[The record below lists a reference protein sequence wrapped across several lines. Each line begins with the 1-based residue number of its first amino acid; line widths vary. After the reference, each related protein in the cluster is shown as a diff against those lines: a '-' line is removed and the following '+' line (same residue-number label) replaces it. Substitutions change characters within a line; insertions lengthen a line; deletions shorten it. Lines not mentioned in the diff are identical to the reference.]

1 MSPMRGLLEPQLQ
14 RPAAIAGDLIQ
25 EHGIHSIGVPL
36 AHFFERGL
44 QSHVV
49 ARYDSTLQ
57 LESDDGSFWTI
68 TTRPNPGAMRAVVPM
83 LPEWSDGAI
92 ICVRDGRI
100 IRPGVELV
108 WDTSASFDPV
118 PHKRSM
124 TPAGRAHAARMI
136 AGALAR
142 WQLPVAQGFWDEL
155 ADLWEP
161 LALSLTY
168 PATCLTNRG
177 TRDRIEELV
186 LRLIGCGPGLT
197 PAGDDFL
204 QALILTLQSGD
215 GQDYTAFE
223 SLVAAVGPCLYRTT
237 RVSRT
242 FLLESMRG
250 WAFGALKNVLD
261 ELPQVTQGELDALL
275 DIGATSGPAYAL
287 GVLMGLR
294 CKYK

>member
-1 MSPMRGLLEPQLQ
+1 MSPMRGLQVSQLQ
-14 RPAAIAGDLIQ
+14 RPSAIAGDLIRKYRIQ
-25 EHGIHSIGVPL
+25 SIGVPL
-36 AHFFERGL
+36 ACFFERGL
-44 QSHVV
+44 QSHVQ
-49 ARYDSTLQ
+49 ARFDSTLQ
-57 LESDDGSFWTI
+57 LESDYGSLWTI

-92 ICVRDGRI
+92 ICVHDGRI
-100 IRPGVELV
+100 TGPGFELAL
-108 WDTSASFDPV
+108 DTSESFDPV
-118 PHKRSM
+118 PHRRSL
-124 TPAGRAHAARMI
+124 TSAGRAHAARMI

-155 ADLWEP
+155 ADVCEP
-161 LALSLTY
+161 LALNLTY
-168 PATCLTNRG
+168 PATYLNNRG

-186 LRLIGCGPGLT
+186 LGLIGRGPGLT

-204 QALILTLQSGD
+204 QALILTLRSGD
-215 GQDYTAFE
+215 GDDFAAFE
-223 SLVAAVGPCLYRTT
+223 SLVAAVGPCLHRTT
-237 RVSRT
+237 RMSRA
-242 FLLESMRG
+242 FLLESIEG

-294 CKYK
+294 CKYN